1 MNFSTDNNI
10 RLLIHYMARDGFDEK
25 EISKRLNLKISY
37 IKRLVNNDKDILRDM
52 EYAKMLTDYRVED
65 SLLKKALGDTVTET
79 KTTEKASGSET
90 ITNTKEV
97 PADTSATQFWLKN
110 RCPDKWNEKIPG
122 DEGTVQRLEK
132 IFEAIDQK
140 AGIGSEKNAKQKE
153 PERKN

>member
-1 MNFSTDNNI
+1 MILSTNDNI

-37 IKRLVNNDKDILRDM
+37 IKKLIKNDENILRDI
-52 EYAKMLTDYRVED
+52 EYAKLLTDYRVED

-97 PADTSATQFWLKN
+97 PGDTSAIQFWLKN
-110 RCPDKWNEKIPG
+110 RCPDKWNEKNPG
-122 DEGTVQRLEK
+122 DEGTIQRLDK
-132 IFEAIDQK
+132 IFEAIDSK
-140 AGIGSEKNAKQKE
+140 AGIDGRGGKGHKKAKE
-153 PERKN
+153 